1 MTTRL
6 PTRIVLTFLAIV
18 FVLALQQVVFGRLP
32 LPGGRPSLLL
42 VFVVAVA
49 LAGGSAAGVGV
60 GFTTGLLAD
69 ALTDHPL
76 GVLALVFMVVG
87 LLVGTIEAE
96 SERSVFWSIVV
107 VAIAAVGSFGAYA
120 VLLQLVD
127 NGGIDFGAE
136 VADLPSVVLYDV
148 MLTPFVVPVV
158 AAGERAMRSSGRSL
172 Y

>member
-1 MTTRL
+1 MITRA
-6 PTRIVLTFLAIV
+6 PTRIVLTFVAIV

-49 LAGGSAAGVGV
+49 LAAGSPAGVGV

-76 GVLALVFMVVG
+76 GVLALVFMVIG

-107 VAIAAVGSFGAYA
+107 VAVAAVVSFGAYA

-127 NGGIDFGAE
+127 SIDFGAE

-158 AAGERAMRSSGRSL
+158 AAGERALRSSGRSRF
-172 Y
+172 